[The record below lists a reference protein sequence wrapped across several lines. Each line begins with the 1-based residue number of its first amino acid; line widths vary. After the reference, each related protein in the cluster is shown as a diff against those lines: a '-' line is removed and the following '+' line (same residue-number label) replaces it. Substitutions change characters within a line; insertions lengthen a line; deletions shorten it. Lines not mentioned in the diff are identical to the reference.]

1 MSFAAA
7 AGIIAGSVLLMV
19 VLMLAVRR
27 IAPPG
32 GHFRDSDRA
41 SGVFEF
47 AGAGFAI
54 LLGFVVLLSFG
65 RYSDARENAAAE
77 ATAVFEQNEI
87 AELFQPPARRN
98 RLLGELV
105 CYGRAVV
112 EQGWPAMEHGR
123 ASPGVELWVERME
136 GEVTRTKVVSRDDE
150 TAVTRWF
157 EAASARDNARRQ
169 RLLDARGTLPALLWI
184 VLVIAAVSIALFVLL
199 YADPSERALG
209 QIAFAATVTAV
220 MVSSLLAVALLSSP
234 FQGGHGS
241 VGPADMR
248 YTLRLIEEET
258 RFLHHPLTAPCDERG
273 VPRAA

>member
-1 MSFAAA
+1 MSLAAA

-19 VLMLAVRR
+19 ALMLAVRR

-41 SGVFEF
+41 SSVFAF

-65 RYSDARENAAAE
+65 RYSDAKTNAADE
-77 ATAVFEQNEI
+77 ASAVFEQNEV

-105 CYGRAVV
+105 CYARAVV

-123 ASPGVELWVERME
+123 ASPGVELWVDRME
-136 GEVTRTKVVSRDDE
+136 GEVARAKVVSRGDE

-157 EAASARDNARRQ
+157 EAASARDDARRQ

-184 VLVIAAVSIALFVLL
+184 MLVIAAVSVALFVLL

-220 MVSSLLAVALLSSP
+220 MVSSLLAVALLSAP

-241 VGPADMR
+241 VGPGDMR
-248 YTLRLIEEET
+248 YTLQLIEEEVG
-258 RFLHHPLTAPCDERG
+258 FLHRPLTAPCDQRG
-273 VPRAA
+273 VPHTV